1 MLNHFLGV
9 HTLRMKVDLLATFAT
24 PKDRTRMSDQPSG
37 GGLSDYDLVGGGTA
51 ISAVVNNFYER
62 VLRDPPLAQYFDG
75 VDLARLKRHQ
85 VLLIS
90 QVLGGPADYNGRPLD
105 QAHAGLGISHD
116 DLAAVVSHLVAAMRE
131 ARVPED
137 ILLRTIAVVA
147 STEPDIVESRS
158 P

>member
-1 MLNHFLGV
+1 
-9 HTLRMKVDLLATFAT
+9 
-24 PKDRTRMSDQPSG
+24 MSDQTTS
-37 GGLSDYDLVGGGTA
+37 GGLSDYDLVGGGPA
-51 ISAVVNNFYER
+51 VSAVVNDFYER
-62 VLRDPPLAQYFDG
+62 VLHDPQLAQYFEG

-90 QVLGGPADYNGRPLD
+90 QVLGGPADYDGRPLD

>member
-1 MLNHFLGV
+1 MTQSTMLAELDAEAAQRHASSPFV
-9 HTLRMKVDLLATFAT
+9 A
-24 PKDRTRMSDQPSG
+24 
-37 GGLSDYDLVGGGTA
+37 VGGA
-51 ISAVVNNFYER
+51 SAVSAVVDEFYR
-62 VLRDPPLAQYFDG
+62 RLLDDPATSGHFTNLVAGDG
-75 VDLARLKRHQ
+75 LHRLKRHQ

>member
-1 MLNHFLGV
+1 MAGE
-9 HTLRMKVDLLATFAT
+9 RDLLAMFAT

-37 GGLSDYDLVGGGTA
+37 GGLTDYDVVGGGPG

-62 VLRDPPLAQYFDG
+62 VLRDPQLVQYFEG

-90 QVLGGPADYNGRPLD
+90 QVLGGPADYDGRPLD

-116 DLAAVVSHLVAAMRE
+116 DLAAAASHLVGAMRE